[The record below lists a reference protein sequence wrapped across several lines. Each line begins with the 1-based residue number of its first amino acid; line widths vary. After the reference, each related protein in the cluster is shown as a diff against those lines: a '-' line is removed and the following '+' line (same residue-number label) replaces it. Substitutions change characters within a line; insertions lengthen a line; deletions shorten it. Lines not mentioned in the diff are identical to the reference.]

1 MKLEVMY
8 SGPHM
13 HFYTECRRIKRH
25 DGVPNGLFARVNPGQ
40 VHEWELFSGY
50 FFHEL
55 THLFLLQLVNF
66 RDAKN
71 NSSSL
76 TNLQEILV
84 ASLMYRVFP
93 PIYQRGISNSN
104 EKVQQS
110 VTALLLAF
118 QQIFCRLISNKTAG
132 QILQISNQLL
142 ELYGR
147 RVFENPRHEF
157 EISMRDLP
165 LIKFP
170 KCFKFDND
178 IFSSDASNY
187 SIYLESIGFCLLPQM
202 LGFYEQSWKEMKSGK
217 LYKEIIVNFFKH
229 FYTKKAYGNY
239 SVSFLFLQKIF
250 NEK

>member
-1 MKLEVMY
+1 M
-8 SGPHM
+8 
-13 HFYTECRRIKRH
+13 
-25 DGVPNGLFARVNPGQ
+25 PNGLFARINQGRDYN
-40 VHEWELFSGY
+40 WEIFSGH

-93 PIYQRGISNSN
+93 PIYQRGVSNSDKN
-104 EKVQQS
+104 IQQN
-110 VTALLLAF
+110 VTTLLLAF
-118 QQIFCRLISNKTAG
+118 QQIFSRLISNETAG

-142 ELYGR
+142 MLHGR
-147 RVFENPRHEF
+147 QVFENPKHEF

-170 KCFKFDND
+170 KKFEFEADV
-178 IFSSDASNY
+178 FSLDASNY

-202 LGFYEQSWKEMKSGK
+202 PGFYEQSWKKMKSGK
-217 LYKEIIVNFFKH
+217 LYKEIIQTV
-229 FYTKKAYGNY
+229 
-239 SVSFLFLQKIF
+239 VC
-250 NEK
+250 

>member
-13 HFYTECRRIKRH
+13 HFYTECRGIKRH
-25 DGVPNGLFARVNPGQ
+25 DGVPNGLFARINQGRDYN
-40 VHEWELFSGY
+40 WEIFSGY

-84 ASLMYRVFP
+84 ASLMYRVFR
-93 PIYQRGISNSN
+93 PIYQRGVSNSD
-104 EKVQQS
+104 KSIQQN
-110 VTALLLAF
+110 VTTLLLAF
-118 QQIFCRLISNKTAG
+118 QQIFCRLISNETAG

-202 LGFYEQSWKEMKSGK
+202 PGFYEQSWKEMKSEK
-217 LYKEIIVNFFKH
+217 LYKEIIQTV
-229 FYTKKAYGNY
+229 
-239 SVSFLFLQKIF
+239 VC
-250 NEK
+250 